1 MGEPPPDA
9 GSIVVVIVDD
19 HRMFAESLG
28 RLLSSEPDIEV
39 AATVADAAGVRSA
52 IERHHPRVV
61 LLDNGLP
68 DADGTDVA
76 AQIKQQD
83 PAAMVVMITGSAD
96 DRVLLA
102 AIDAGCSG
110 FLTKDRASDE
120 VAQAVRHAAAG
131 DVVIPPALLARLL
144 PKMNRAHRGLGADLS
159 PRELEVLHLLA
170 TGATNRAIADQLFL
184 SVNTVRNHVQQ
195 ILQKL
200 GVHSKLEAVATAV
213 REGII
218 SYPSA

>member
-1 MGEPPPDA
+1 MDQQHE
-9 GSIVVVIVDD
+9 ITVVIVDD
-19 HRMFAESLG
+19 HRMFAESLA

-39 AATVADAAGVRSA
+39 VATVVDAAGVPEA
-52 IERHHPRVV
+52 IDRHHPAVV

-68 DADGTDVA
+68 DASGSEVA
-76 AQIKQQD
+76 RQIKERS
-83 PAAMVVMITGSAD
+83 PETMIVMLTGVVG
-96 DRVLLA
+96 DRVLVS

-110 FLTKDRASDE
+110 FLTKDRAACE
-120 VAQAVRHAAAG
+120 VARAVRHAAQG
-131 DVVIPPALLARLL
+131 EVVVSPVLLARLL
-144 PKMNRAHRGLGADLS
+144 PQLNRPRRGAGADLS
-159 PRELEVLHLLA
+159 PRELDVLERLA
-170 TGATNRAIADQLFL
+170 TGATNRAIADDLFL

-200 GVHSKLEAVATAV
+200 NAHSKLEAVATAV